1 MSIWAKGGTAT
12 KIKIDIGDESA
23 PDYNLTN
30 EWQRFDLTATPASY
44 THIDIEMPSSS
55 SGDYFYIFG
64 LQLELSA
71 SVGPYTPTI
80 GTAQTTPVLLPA
92 GLTTGRDITG
102 VNLFENVRKQ
112 SALNLDGSSWAEV
125 HDNESLDFGSGSWTA
140 ESWVYWDGISSGDGI
155 ISRWYA
161 AERAMLFYTQGTFIR
176 LFTGRTDGTADT
188 DISSGTISV
197 GWRHIVGTYDSSD
210 TKLRIYIDGA
220 LDVTSSAFANA
231 YNSNAQSLEIG
242 RLNNNPA
249 GTYTNSIAQPRIYNR
264 ALTAEEVQRNYN
276 AGKNIYS

>member
-1 MSIWAKGGTAT
+1 M
-12 KIKIDIGDESA
+12 
-23 PDYNLTN
+23 
-30 EWQRFDLTATPASY
+30 
-44 THIDIEMPSSS
+44 
-55 SGDYFYIFG
+55 
-64 LQLELSA
+64 
-71 SVGPYTPTI
+71 
-80 GTAQTTPVLLPA
+80 
-92 GLTTGRDITG
+92 
-102 VNLFENVRKQ
+102 
-112 SALNLDGSSWAEV
+112 
-125 HDNESLDFGSGSWTA
+125 GSGSWTA
-140 ESWVYWDGISSGDGI
+140 EAWVYWDGSSNKGI

-161 AERAMLFYTQGTFIR
+161 SERGMLFYTQGTFIQ
-176 LFTGRTDGTADT
+176 LYTGITNGTADNN
-188 DISSGTISV
+188 ISSSTISV